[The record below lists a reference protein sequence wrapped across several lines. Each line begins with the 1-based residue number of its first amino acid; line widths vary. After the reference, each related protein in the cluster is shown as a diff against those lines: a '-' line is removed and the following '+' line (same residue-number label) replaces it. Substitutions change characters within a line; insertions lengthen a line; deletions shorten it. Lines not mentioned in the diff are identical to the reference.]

1 MAERKETVKTMILL
15 GMRTRK
21 ALEIARLP
29 RSTFYYTP
37 NGRRKG
43 KAPSNQT
50 RLNGVWV
57 DNNEVLEAITR
68 LLGQEFIDYGYI
80 RTSAAL
86 KQQGYLINKKKVYRL
101 MKHSHLLY
109 PKRRPSNA
117 NKIYVKF
124 TSPRYCRPF
133 EVIEI
138 DIKYVYIQGYRKYAY
153 LITMLDV
160 FSRMAL
166 AWDLAYT
173 MKTQEVIGLLNK
185 LYAQWLIP
193 CNIDPAKMEVKIRS
207 DNGSQFVADLFRQ
220 HLTESHIK
228 NEYIRPAT
236 PQQNG
241 HIESFHSTVSTLVC
255 RKFEFEDIYQ
265 ARYTFERFYE
275 TYNYKRI
282 MKAILYCTPA
292 DFMMQWA
299 KGNIGVTFDEKRVNY
314 SFLADNTVVRLPD
327 SKTEII
333 KNQNSI
339 NDLINNRLT
348 YSQI

>member
-1 MAERKETVKTMILL
+1 MEGRKQIVKTMISL
-15 GMRTRK
+15 GMRTNK
-21 ALEIARLP
+21 ALEIAGIP
-29 RSTFYYTP
+29 KSTYYYTP
-37 NGRRKG
+37 NGKQKG

-50 RLNGVWV
+50 LLNGSLV
-57 DNNEVLEAITR
+57 DNDQVLEAITQ

-117 NKIYVKF
+117 NKTYVKY
-124 TSPRYCRPF
+124 TSPKYCRPF

-138 DIKYVYIQGYRKYAY
+138 DIKYVYIQGNRKHAY

-166 AWDLAYT
+166 VWDLAYT

-193 CNIDPAKMEVKIRS
+193 CNIDPVKMEVKIRS

-220 HLTESHIK
+220 HLNDSHIQ

-241 HIESFHSTVSTLVC
+241 HIESFHSTVSALVC
-255 RKFEFEDIYQ
+255 RKFEFDDIYQ
-265 ARYTFERFYE
+265 ARYTFERFYQ

-282 MKAILYCTPA
+282 MQSILYCKPA
-292 DFMMQWA
+292 DFIMQWA
-299 KGNIGVTFDEKRVNY
+299 KGNIKVTFNDKKVNY
-314 SFLADNTVVRLPD
+314 CFLD
-327 SKTEII
+327 
-333 KNQNSI
+333 I
-339 NDLINNRLT
+339 NKPWGQANL
-348 YSQI
+348 